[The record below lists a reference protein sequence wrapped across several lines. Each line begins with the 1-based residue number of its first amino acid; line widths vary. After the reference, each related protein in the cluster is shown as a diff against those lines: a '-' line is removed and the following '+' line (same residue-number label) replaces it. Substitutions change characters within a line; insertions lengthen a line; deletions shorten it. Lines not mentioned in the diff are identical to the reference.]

1 MKLIVCDG
9 LLMPR
14 EISGPVK
21 HMLSYNLVIKFISF
35 SKISYIRYYSY
46 NYPPAV
52 GVNILLKD
60 KGENLW

>member
-1 MKLIVCDG
+1 
-9 LLMPR
+9 MPR

-60 KGENLW
+60 KGENL